1 MLHHERVRAQG
12 GLPERAFLFLHGIL
26 GSGGNLRSLARK
38 LVEAEPTWE
47 AVLVD
52 LRGHGKSPV
61 GPPPHTLEAC
71 ADDVAELAASLALP
85 FRGVLG
91 HSFGGKVAMVLA
103 GRPALGLTHA
113 VFVDSMPG
121 ARPGGRGSE
130 STLEVL
136 ETLAA
141 LPRTFST
148 RDAFVDQLVAR
159 GQPRT
164 TAMWLAM
171 SLRRGEG
178 GLELAYD
185 LSAIGALLDD
195 YFARDLW
202 PLLEGA
208 HAGTARAERTHLHV
222 VIGDRSTVF
231 APEDRARVE
240 ALAREGLLRLD
251 VLPAGHWVHVDDA
264 DGLARALVA
273 SAATQERRGEAAGA
287 REDRA

>member
-1 MLHHERVRAQG
+1 MLHHERVPAQSG
-12 GLPERAFLFLHGIL
+12 RPERSFLFLHGIL

-52 LRGHGKSPV
+52 LRGHGRSPV
-61 GPPPHTLEAC
+61 GAPPHTLEAC
-71 ADDVAELAASLALP
+71 ADDVVALASSLPLP
-85 FRGVLG
+85 ARGVLG

-130 STLEVL
+130 STLAVIDV
-136 ETLAA
+136 LAA

-171 SLRRGEG
+171 SLRRGEA
-178 GLELAYD
+178 GLELSYD
-185 LSAIGALLDD
+185 LGAIGALLDD

-208 HAGTARAERTHLHV
+208 HAERTRLHV
-222 VIGDRSTVF
+222 VIGDRSPVF

-240 ALAREGLLRLD
+240 ALAREGRLRLD

-264 DGLARALVA
+264 EGLARALVSSATSSHHDGIA
-273 SAATQERRGEAAGA
+273 SG